1 MSIAKKSKNIYLTSF
16 FITFFISL
24 ITYSFY
30 AITYFQGNHDFRF
43 LRYGLSITQGLWEG
57 RITQFLLTT
66 LLLNN
71 QVLPILNMIIGIFSL
86 SLSPIILTKI
96 LNIPKQ
102 KISLVFFSLLIT
114 LSPYVL
120 SHLYYTHQSTQ
131 TLSWHLIIVLGFA
144 ISTHQKSILNHKFIN
159 LASSFVLYLIAISGY
174 SASMQ
179 LIFVLIFS
187 SMILDVIYNNK
198 SIKDII
204 KKYTPLIIVGLLSV
218 ITYFLITKF
227 LISKNIMQTFMY
239 NNQTHNFL
247 GIINSLQH
255 HNIKTPVQVLLSPY
269 PYITNNISYLI
280 LGLLILTIITFYQK
294 KRLIIGL
301 ILLIPLLISST
312 LTGFVSKHY
321 LFNLY
326 RVNMYSIPCTIAIL
340 YAINIKNTNIIIK
353 NLSNLIVG
361 IILAMFICS
370 NFTAQKIWYLGTTQ
384 DHQTIERVRKHLLPK
399 ININTPYRLF
409 FVGNLNSSPKFDI
422 TNKKPY
428 LKTPPHHEHNGADFF
443 VEAYFPNLLFLTEA
457 KNPIL
462 TTSIYVS
469 NILSLVENYE
479 TPDNSDKKD
488 MVLHSIVPY
497 KNKQVY
503 NMLTT
508 TKKPS
513 SLVIDENIFV
523 FLNKNYSHYQSL
535 MSYLGFNK

>member
-1 MSIAKKSKNIYLTSF
+1 MSIAKKSQNIYLTSF

-43 LRYGLSITQGLWEG
+43 LRYGLSLTQGLWEG

-71 QVLPILNMIIGIFSL
+71 QILPILNMVIGIFSL
-86 SLSPIILTKI
+86 SIGAIILAKT
-96 LNIPKQ
+96 LNLPKQ
-102 KISLVFFSLLIT
+102 KISLTFFSLLIT
-114 LSPYVL
+114 LSPYVI
-120 SHLYYTHQSTQ
+120 SHLYYTHLVAQ
-131 TLSWHLIIVLGFA
+131 TLFWHLIIILGFT
-144 ISTHQKSILNHKFIN
+144 ISTLQKSILNHKFIN
-159 LASSFVLYLIAISGY
+159 FASSFALYLIAISGY

-187 SMILDVIYNNK
+187 SMILDVTYNNK
-198 SIKDII
+198 NIKDII
-204 KKYTPLIIVGLLSV
+204 KKYTPLLIVGLLSA
-218 ITYFLITKF
+218 ISYILITKF
-227 LISKNIMQTFMY
+227 LISKKIMQTFMY
-239 NNQTHNFL
+239 NYQPHNFL

-255 HNIKTPVQVLLSPY
+255 HNIKTPLQVLLSPY

-312 LTGFVSKHY
+312 LAGFVSKY
-321 LFNLY
+321 YVFNLY
-326 RVNMYSIPCTIAIL
+326 RVNIYSIPYLIAIF
-340 YAINIKNTNIIIK
+340 YTINIKNTNIVIK
-353 NLSNLIVG
+353 NLSNLMVTT
-361 IILAMFICS
+361 ILTMFICS

-399 ININTPYRLF
+399 IDINSQYRLF
-409 FVGNLNSSPKFDI
+409 VVGNLNSAPKFDI
-422 TNKKPY
+422 KNKKTY
-428 LKTPPHHEHNGADFF
+428 LKTTPYHEHNGVDFF

-462 TTSIYVS
+462 TTSIYIS
-469 NILSLVENYE
+469 AGLGLVESYE

-488 MVLHSIVPY
+488 IVLHSLVPR

-508 TKKPS
+508 TKKPN

>member
-1 MSIAKKSKNIYLTSF
+1 MSIAKKSQNIYLTSF

-57 RITQFLLTT
+57 RITQFLLTS

-71 QVLPILNMIIGIFSL
+71 QVLPILNMVIGIFSL

-159 LASSFVLYLIAISGY
+159 LASSFALYLIAISGY

-204 KKYTPLIIVGLLSV
+204 KKYTPLLIVGLLSV

-247 GIINSLQH
+247 GIINSLRY
-255 HNIKTPVQVLLSPY
+255 HNIKTPLQVLLSPY

-294 KRLIIGL
+294 KHLIIGL

-361 IILAMFICS
+361 IILAMFISS

-399 ININTPYRLF
+399 IDINSQYRLF
-409 FVGNLNSSPKFDI
+409 VVGNLNSAPKFDI
-422 TNKKPY
+422 TNKKTY
-428 LKTPPHHEHNGADFF
+428 LKTNPHHEHNGADFF

-488 MVLHSIVPY
+488 MVLHSLVPY

-508 TKKPS
+508 TKKPN